1 MMDFDTY
8 VQMGGYAM
16 NVWSSYGIGIVCY
29 GALLAHALWR
39 YERLRRREKALNKK

>member
-1 MMDFDTY
+1 MDFDTY

-16 NVWSSYGIGIVCY
+16 NVWGSYGIGIIGY

-39 YERLRRREKALNKK
+39 YERLRAREKQMSKK

>member
-1 MMDFDTY
+1 MDFDTY

-16 NVWSSYGIGIVCY
+16 NVWGSYGIGIVGY

-39 YERLRRREKALNKK
+39 YDRLRVREKQAAKK